1 MIVWKV
7 FFDGFW
13 EVSKKSR
20 EGRLPIIKICRYF
33 VPLSVLCSKNDWKNC
48 VASEWLDRCERPV
61 CWLRTDGRLAR
72 LTSTRLKLFL
82 ERCVDNT
89 NETFKKTVNSDGQ
102 STSTSTSSNNATRF
116 LLVYSRAIVNNP
128 DVTRAAPL
136 TDIWTN
142 DFWGTPI
149 GSSSSHGSYRPLC
162 VASFRLNHWTGGLD
176 PKGYHAANVL
186 LHCAVTYLV
195 YAVYRTLMPGR
206 RPAAAA
212 AVFAVHPVHAEAVA
226 GVVGRAD
233 LLACLFY
240 LAAFLCYAAHV
251 RHRDRTPDPRR
262 RVVCCD
268 AGCHRRT
275 YRLGSAV
282 RTVFAALGLGTCS
295 SDLDGLPG
303 GVTECCAVR
312 EWACLAATVLMAAA
326 SMLAK
331 ETGLTVLAVCAVYD
345 MLFAS
350 KQSSNKVRVLS

>member
-1 MIVWKV
+1 MYGPDEK
-7 FFDGFW
+7 
-13 EVSKKSR
+13 
-20 EGRLPIIKICRYF
+20 IKIDFCEKGHKPTKF
-33 VPLSVLCSKNDWKNC
+33 VIRTLMRQR
-48 VASEWLDRCERPV
+48 AM
-61 CWLRTDGRLAR
+61 LRT
-72 LTSTRLKLFL
+72 
-82 ERCVDNT
+82 
-89 NETFKKTVNSDGQ
+89 
-102 STSTSTSSNNATRF
+102 
-116 LLVYSRAIVNNP
+116 RAIVNNP

-176 PKGYHAANVL
+176 PKGYHVANVL

-240 LAAFLCYAAHV
+240 LAAFLCYTAHV

-331 ETGLTVLAVCAVYD
+331 ETGLTVFAVCAVYD
-345 MLFAS
+345 VLFAS
-350 KQSSNKVRVLS
+350 KQSPNKIFWYYVVLQLP

>member
-1 MIVWKV
+1 MGTYHHYGTILLISLLFFV
-7 FFDGFW
+7 F
-13 EVSKKSR
+13 R
-20 EGRLPIIKICRYF
+20 
-33 VPLSVLCSKNDWKNC
+33 
-48 VASEWLDRCERPV
+48 
-61 CWLRTDGRLAR
+61 
-72 LTSTRLKLFL
+72 
-82 ERCVDNT
+82 
-89 NETFKKTVNSDGQ
+89 
-102 STSTSTSSNNATRF
+102 
-116 LLVYSRAIVNNP
+116 SRAIVNNP
-128 DVTRAAPL
+128 DVTRATPL
-136 TDIWTN
+136 GDIWTN

-149 GSSSSHGSYRPLC
+149 GSTNSHGSYRPLC

-195 YAVYRTLMPGR
+195 YALYRTLLPR
-206 RPAAAA
+206 CKPAVAA

-240 LAAFLCYAAHV
+240 MSAFLCYVAHV
-251 RHRDRTPDPRR
+251 RHRDRTTDPRR
-262 RVVCCD
+262 RAVCCD
-268 AGCHRRT
+268 AGCHRKT

-312 EWACLAATVLMAAA
+312 EWACLAATVTMAAA

-331 ETGLTVLAVCAVYD
+331 ETGLTVLAVCAAYD
-345 MLFAS
+345 ILFACKS
-350 KQSSNKVRVLS
+350 NNKVSTALYRNFQSLY

>member
-1 MIVWKV
+1 M
-7 FFDGFW
+7 
-13 EVSKKSR
+13 
-20 EGRLPIIKICRYF
+20 
-33 VPLSVLCSKNDWKNC
+33 
-48 VASEWLDRCERPV
+48 
-61 CWLRTDGRLAR
+61 
-72 LTSTRLKLFL
+72 
-82 ERCVDNT
+82 
-89 NETFKKTVNSDGQ
+89 
-102 STSTSTSSNNATRF
+102 
-116 LLVYSRAIVNNP
+116 NNP
-128 DVTRAAPL
+128 DVTRATPL
-136 TDIWTN
+136 SDIWTN

-149 GSSSSHGSYRPLC
+149 GSGNSHGSYRPLC

-176 PKGYHAANVL
+176 PRGYHAANVL

-195 YAVYRTLMPGR
+195 YAACRALSPRRGR
-206 RPAAAA
+206 RTAAAAAA

-233 LLACLFY
+233 LLAGLFY
-240 LAAFLCYAAHV
+240 LSAFLCYAAHV
-251 RHRDRTPDPRR
+251 RHRDRGPAAAAATA
-262 RVVCCD
+262 CCD

-312 EWACLAATVLMAAA
+312 EWACLAAAVTMAAA

-345 MLFAS
+345 VLYAAGRS
-350 KQSSNKVRVLS
+350 PNKVSRRRA

>member
-1 MIVWKV
+1 MT
-7 FFDGFW
+7 
-13 EVSKKSR
+13 R
-20 EGRLPIIKICRYF
+20 AT
-33 VPLSVLCSKNDWKNC
+33 PLS
-48 VASEWLDRCERPV
+48 
-61 CWLRTDGRLAR
+61 
-72 LTSTRLKLFL
+72 
-82 ERCVDNT
+82 
-89 NETFKKTVNSDGQ
+89 
-102 STSTSTSSNNATRF
+102 
-116 LLVYSRAIVNNP
+116 
-128 DVTRAAPL
+128 
-136 TDIWTN
+136 DIWTN

-149 GSSSSHGSYRPLC
+149 GSSNSHGSYRPLC

-176 PKGYHAANVL
+176 PKGYHATNVL

-195 YAVYRTLMPGR
+195 YALYRTLLPR
-206 RPAAAA
+206 CKPAVAAAA
-212 AVFAVHPVHAEAVA
+212 FAVHPVHSEAVA

-240 LAAFLCYAAHV
+240 LSAFLCYVAHV

-268 AGCHRRT
+268 AGCHRKT

-312 EWACLAATVLMAAA
+312 EWACLVATVVMAAA

-345 MLFAS
+345 ILFANKS
-350 KQSSNKVRVLS
+350 PNKVRNFAPSSIIIISGTS